1 METLELKQSINKT
14 IYASDEF
21 IIQPIRR
28 ENQQSQ
34 TKRVENVQ
42 AEAQK
47 DKKLNVHT
55 QSKKYMEYCKKHWLI
70 YNCSQRSKKYDRQ
83 QTSQ

>member
-55 QSKKYMEYCKKHWLI
+55 QIRNIWNTAKS
-70 YNCSQRSKKYDRQ
+70 
-83 QTSQ
+83 TG